1 MTTPQIPFQRN
12 AVQPV
17 ECVKAGWELVKP
29 HYWLF
34 VGMALVAQLIGSAV
48 PLGILLGPMMCG
60 IYLAFFKHRRG
71 EPIEFGIMFK
81 GFDYFG
87 PSVVATLLHMVP
99 VLAVVLPAYVI
110 FYLGLLFSVA
120 AQGASREPNPGV
132 ALGVF
137 FLFACFF
144 IVVFSVVL
152 IVSIGFTFS
161 YPLIV
166 DRNLPGFDAVKLS
179 FRAAMANFWRLLG
192 MTLLS
197 GLLGAAGALLCVV
210 GIFLVYPIIYA
221 AVAAAYEQ
229 VFGLRNPEEVA
240 TNLPPPP
247 PVFN

>member
-1 MTTPQIPFQRN
+1 
-12 AVQPV
+12 
-17 ECVKAGWELVKP
+17 VKAGWELVKP

-34 VGMALVAQLIGSAV
+34 VGMAIVAQLIGSAV
-48 PLGILLGPMMCG
+48 PLGILLGPLMCG

-71 EPIEFGIMFK
+71 QPIEFGLMFK

-99 VLAVVLPAYVI
+99 VLAVVIPAYII
-110 FYLGLLFSVA
+110 FYLGLLLSVA
-120 AQGASREPNPGV
+120 AQTASQEPNPGA
-132 ALGVF
+132 ALAVF
-137 FLFACFF
+137 FMFAFF
-144 IVVFSVVL
+144 FMVIFAVIL

-192 MTLLS
+192 LTLLT
-197 GLLGAAGALLCVV
+197 GLLSLAGALLCIV
-210 GIFLVYPIIYA
+210 GVFLVYPIAHA
-221 AVAAAYEQ
+221 AIAAAYEQ